1 MSSMKQDILID
12 MILARKG
19 ANDKSAD
26 DSELK
31 NRIKNLKILRNK
43 T

>member
-19 ANDKSAD
+19 ANEKSPD
-26 DSELK
+26 DSEL
-31 NRIKNLKILRNK
+31 
-43 T
+43 